1 VRIVSTARLIFGAFL
16 IVLIVLAELVF
27 EALHVPAWPAFMIMI
42 FFFVE
47 HMNVKKA
54 GEILVGGFFGI
65 GTIFL
70 AAPTIGLFG
79 PLVGA
84 EIARLIFIV
93 GIVYAIVVLGE
104 AIPLV
109 FNNYAFMFLTVS
121 ALAITSANPNPFVWM
136 AVEALGGGALLVGI
150 VGIGKLMAAI
160 APASSDAPAG
170 AEGAH

>member
-1 VRIVSTARLIFGAFL
+1 MKIVSAARLIFGAFL

-27 EALHVPAWPAFMIMI
+27 EALHVPAWPAFMIMV

-54 GEILVGGFFGI
+54 GEILVGGFVGI
-65 GTIFL
+65 GAILL

-84 EIARLIFIV
+84 ETARLIFIV
-93 GIVYAIVVLGE
+93 GVVYAIVVLGE
-104 AIPLV
+104 AIPLI

-121 ALAITSANPNPFVWM
+121 ALAVTGANPNPYLWM
-136 AVEALGGGALLVGI
+136 AIELVGGGALLLGI
-150 VGIGKLMAAI
+150 VAIGKLMAAI
-160 APASSDAPAG
+160 TPAAGQAAAGVGPA
-170 AEGAH
+170 H